1 MPLTPLPP
9 GVSGERPRRGGLLP
23 SSAFF
28 FAIPVAPASLC
39 HSPRAPRVPPPRSVR
54 KSESSRRC
62 PRPGA
67 SPRAFR
73 PSDLA
78 VMKVS
83 CRTRASPPVS
93 RRPRVPDTR
102 PTSPARSPSS
112 ARLPAEGTAAFR
124 TGNVVSALAERP
136 GGVILFAEGT
146 PGRPRKAAL
155 SGPGLWSM
163 VPFSGRLRPCRS
175 RQAQGSHMKTAFEII
190 REHAEEGAKL
200 RLSFLSDVAP
210 ALDEAAR
217 ALARCLAAR
226 SSCAATA
233 EAPPTRST

>member
-83 CRTRASPPVS
+83 CRTRAFPGV
-93 RRPRVPDTR
+93 PRL
-102 PTSPARSPSS
+102 PSS
-112 ARLPAEGTAAFR
+112 ARSGHASHVSRAFKKGHGQHIGSASPVLRASPRGRRRFSDGKCRFRPCRKAGRRYSLCGRHAGTAPEGGIVRARALEYGAF
-124 TGNVVSALAERP
+124 
-136 GGVILFAEGT
+136 F
-146 PGRPRKAAL
+146 RKAAA
-155 SGPGLWSM
+155 
-163 VPFSGRLRPCRS
+163 VPFTSS
-175 RQAQGSHMKTAFEII
+175 
-190 REHAEEGAKL
+190 
-200 RLSFLSDVAP
+200 
-210 ALDEAAR
+210 AR
-217 ALARCLAAR
+217 KPYEDCF
-226 SSCAATA
+226 
-233 EAPPTRST
+233 